1 LKEET
6 FMESENRGREK
17 TGPAEENNHTE
28 KQADAVSG
36 KPLCIDS
43 SPGAA
48 SGAGQDECDELSRVR
63 RLEPEDR
70 RDQPDLRPAHQPEPD
85 PFVQEKFRK
94 TELHDTP
101 PTPGLADRVVRKN
114 SIKYLAGQV
123 DSIQDRLDRIESRL
137 ERAIFRFDRRIDD
150 LEDRRWQP

>member
-1 LKEET
+1 
-6 FMESENRGREK
+6 MESELHGRER

-28 KQADAVSG
+28 KQADTVSRD
-36 KPLCIDS
+36 LSCIDS

-48 SGAGQDECDELSRVR
+48 SGAGQDEFYELGRVR

-70 RDQPDLRPAHQPEPD
+70 RYQPDLRPAHQPEPD
-85 PFVQEKFRK
+85 PTVQEKFRK

-123 DSIQDRLDRIESRL
+123 DSIRDRIDRLEFRMERSIARLDRRIEEL
-137 ERAIFRFDRRIDD
+137 EERG
-150 LEDRRWQP
+150 W